1 MVIEVSGESETK
13 QLGERIGKL
22 LRGGEVFELIG
33 DVGAGK
39 TTFVKGLARGLLID
53 DDIQSPSFTVNRIY
67 QGRDGIELV
76 HYDFYRLSDPG
87 IIKNELAEMVVDPNV
102 VTVIEWADI
111 VDDALPARRKQLR
124 FSTPQEDMRRIELPD
139 EYKELLA

>member
-22 LRGGEVFELIG
+22 LKGGEVFELIG